1 MGRVFYNT
9 RFSNYLGENRAIL
22 DIVIRNVPD
31 GPGPTPSPTPVI
43 TLTPSPTLTVTPTPS
58 ITPTRTVT
66 PTVTVTPTI
75 TPTQTNY
82 PICPEQFI
90 ITDSTGGNDYNGTYD
105 RKYSYSGGSMT
116 YGYYKDNIGYVG
128 TAPDGFN
135 YPVYRASDS
144 NRFIFRRFGT
154 TNVDG
159 GFTTATLSGDPW
171 SAPGVGGVLVI
182 GYFRTITQGDVRWL
196 EGGLN
201 SSTGNSFYLTY
212 TPICPTTTPTPSV
225 TSTVTPTR
233 TATPTVTPTIT
244 PTKTATPTP
253 TVTPSAS
260 PGPAFDPDAAA
271 YLAAVISAGGT
282 TNSTISGATN
292 TLFTDLKDNG
302 LYSKF
307 IAFYPILGGVQ
318 ASHAINGNL
327 NATYNITYEGAWAH
341 SSSGQV
347 PPNGGKGL
355 MNHVIN
361 GGSSAGQVRNISQ
374 GVYVNTT
381 TNTYTSYEIDLG
393 VRDGGVIWRLY
404 AQWTAENNSGAYF
417 GQGSGSALV
426 SPPKG
431 TGLYV
436 STRTSN
442 TGKLFHN
449 GTLQATSS
457 PTENTTSTYSLSLG
471 GEYNGSS
478 NQFPSSKRQ
487 AFAFVGAYLSD
498 SEVTT
503 LSTIINNFETTL
515 GRN

>member
-22 DIVIRNVPD
+22 DIIVRNVPD
-31 GPGPTPSPTPVI
+31 GPVPSPTP
-43 TLTPSPTLTVTPTPS
+43 TPTLTRTPTPTPS

-66 PTVTVTPTI
+66 PTITPTRTLTPTV

-82 PICPEQFI
+82 PICPEEFI
-90 ITDSTGGNDYNGTYD
+90 ITNSTGGNDFDGTYD
-105 RKYSYSGGSMT
+105 RKYSYSGGSMN
-116 YGYYKDNIGYVG
+116 YGYYTGSQYLVG
-128 TAPDGFN
+128 TAPDGYN
-135 YPVYRASDS
+135 YPVFNEG
-144 NRFIFRRFGT
+144 NRYIFRRVSALG
-154 TNVDG
+154 VDAG
-159 GFTTATLSGDPW
+159 WVTGIITSDPW
-171 SAPGVGGVLVI
+171 STTGYSALLIPG
-182 GYFRTITQGDVRWL
+182 YTQTITQGDVRWL
-196 EGGLN
+196 QGGLN
-201 SSTGNSFYLTY
+201 TAPGNSFYLNYPPT
-212 TPICPTTTPTPSV
+212 CPTTTPTPSV
-225 TSTVTPTR
+225 TSTVTPTI
-233 TATPTVTPTIT
+233 TTTPSVTPTIT

-253 TVTPSAS
+253 TVTPSSS
-260 PGPAFDPDAAA
+260 PPPPFDSDAAA

-292 TLFTDLKDNG
+292 TLFTDLKSSG

-327 NATYNITYEGAWAH
+327 NATYNISYSGSWTH
-341 SSSGQV
+341 SSLGQI
-347 PPNGGKGL
+347 PPNGGGAGL
-355 MNHVIN
+355 MNHIIDA
-361 GGSSAGQVRNISQ
+361 GSAAGQVRNISQ
-374 GVYVNTT
+374 GVYLN
-381 TNTYTSYEIDLG
+381 TNTNSYGSGYEIDLG

-417 GQGSGSALV
+417 GEGSGAALV
-426 SPPKG
+426 TPPKG
-431 TGLYV
+431 VGMYV

-449 GTLQATSS
+449 GALQATGGG
-457 PTENTTSTYSLSLG
+457 TFNVTSTYSLSLG

-498 SEVTT
+498 SEVTI